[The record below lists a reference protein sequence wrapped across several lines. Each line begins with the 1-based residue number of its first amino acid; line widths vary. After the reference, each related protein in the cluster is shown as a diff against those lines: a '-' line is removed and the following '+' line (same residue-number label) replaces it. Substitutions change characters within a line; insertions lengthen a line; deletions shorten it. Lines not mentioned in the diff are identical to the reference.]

1 MSEANISLTRRYIDE
16 VVNQG
21 KFDVIDEI
29 YAEDYVNHTTTS
41 GGEIKGRQGVRD
53 IVEQW
58 RAAFPDVRVSL
69 DDVFAADDRVVTRIT
84 VTGTH
89 EGDWRGVAP
98 TGASVDIRIISIF
111 RIEDGQIIER
121 WENADMLGLVQ
132 QLGIA

>member
-69 DDVFAADDRVVTRIT
+69 DDEFAADDRVVTRIT